1 MVGKVDR
8 LLPARKR
15 LRKRLPERMGMP
27 QSKSSRPTQRDIAEL
42 AGVSITTV
50 SHVVNGT
57 RAVAEDTKAAV
68 LRAIETTGYTGDA
81 IARSLVTGGTRSIGM
96 AISLVANPY
105 FATLMQAIERE
116 ASAHGYTVLLADTHD
131 AADTERDTVRA
142 LRSRRVDG
150 LLITPAPGDG
160 PVIGELVSLDVPTV
174 LIDRLATRTDVDQVG
189 SENIQATSALTAHL
203 ATLGHRRIGMISG
216 VPGLSTSEERV
227 LGYRLGLGRS
237 GLTWS
242 SDLVACGNSSREGG
256 ALALSTLLALPE
268 PPTALV
274 VGNDSMMVGV
284 LHEAR
289 RRGLRIG
296 RDLPVVV
303 YDDVEWAD
311 LVDPPL
317 TTMAQPIEEIG
328 RQAVRLLL
336 ARINDPARKA
346 ETVRLA
352 PTLRHRESCG
362 CPPVHSL
369 Q

>member
-1 MVGKVDR
+1 
-8 LLPARKR
+8 
-15 LRKRLPERMGMP
+15 MP
-27 QSKSSRPTQRDIAEL
+27 QPRSSRPTQRDIAEI

-105 FATLMQAIERE
+105 FARLMQAIERE
-116 ASAHGYTVLLADTHD
+116 ASTHGYTVLLADTHD
-131 AADTERDTVRA
+131 AAATERDTVRA

-174 LIDRLATRTDVDQVG
+174 LIDRLATRADVDQVG

-216 VPGLSTSEERV
+216 AAGLATSSERV

-237 GLTWS
+237 RLTW
-242 SDLVACGNSSREGG
+242 DEELVAAGSSAAEPAAA
-256 ALALSTLLALPE
+256 ALGSLLDLAD
-268 PPTALV
+268 PPTAV
-274 VGNDSMMVGV
+274 VAGNNTMLSGV
-284 LHEAR
+284 LHECR
-289 RRGLRIG
+289 RRGLRVG
-296 RDLPVVV
+296 TDLAVVG

-311 LVDPPL
+311 LVDPPI
-317 TTMAQPIEEIG
+317 TTVAQPIAEMG
-328 RQAVRLLL
+328 RTAVRLLL
-336 ARINDPARKA
+336 DRIADPTRPPVTK
-346 ETVRLA
+346 RL
-352 PTLRHRESCG
+352 PTTFVHRRSCG
-362 CPPVHSL
+362 CP
-369 Q
+369 

>member
-1 MVGKVDR
+1 
-8 LLPARKR
+8 
-15 LRKRLPERMGMP
+15 MP
-27 QSKSSRPTQRDIAEL
+27 RPRSTRPTQRDIAEM

-57 RAVAEDTKAAV
+57 RAVAEETKAAV

-105 FATLMQAIERE
+105 FAALMHAIERE
-116 ASAHGYTVLLADTHD
+116 ASANGYTVLLADTHD
-131 AADTERDTVRA
+131 TAATERDVVRA

-160 PVIGELVSLDVPTV
+160 SVLGELVSLDVPTV
-174 LIDRLATRTDVDQVG
+174 LMDRLTTRTDIDQVG
-189 SENIQATSALTAHL
+189 AENIQATSALTAHL
-203 ATLGHRRIGMISG
+203 ASLGHRRIGMISG
-216 VPGLSTSEERV
+216 APGLTTSDERV

-237 GLTWS
+237 GLSWS
-242 SDLVACGNSSREGG
+242 PDLVACGHSSRDGG
-256 ALALSTLLALPE
+256 GLALSTLLALPD

-274 VGNDSMMVGV
+274 VANDSMMVGV

-296 RDLPVVV
+296 QDLPVVV

-317 TTMAQPIEEIG
+317 TTMAQPIDEIG
-328 RQAVRLLL
+328 RRAVQLLL
-336 ARINDPARKA
+336 ARLADPGRPA
-346 ETVRLA
+346 ETVRLP
-352 PTLRHRESCG
+352 PTLRHRASCG
-362 CPPVHSL
+362 CA
-369 Q
+369 

>member
-1 MVGKVDR
+1 
-8 LLPARKR
+8 
-15 LRKRLPERMGMP
+15 MP
-27 QSKSSRPTQRDIAEL
+27 QTRSSRPTQRDIAEL

-96 AISLVANPY
+96 AVSLVANPY
-105 FATLMQAIERE
+105 FAALMQAIERE
-116 ASAHGYTVLLADTHD
+116 ASANGYTVLLADTHD
-131 AADTERDTVRA
+131 TAATERDVVRA

-150 LLITPAPGDG
+150 LLVTPSPGDG

-174 LIDRLATRTDVDQVG
+174 LIDRLSTRTDVDQVG
-189 SENIQATSALTAHL
+189 AENIQATSALTAHL
-203 ATLGHRRIGMISG
+203 ASLGHRRIGMISG
-216 VPGLSTSEERV
+216 APGLTTSDERV

-237 GLTWS
+237 GLAWS
-242 SDLVACGNSSREGG
+242 PDLVACGNSHRDGG

-274 VGNDSMMVGV
+274 VANDSMMVGV

-328 RQAVRLLL
+328 RRAVQLLL
-336 ARINDPARKA
+336 ARLAEPTRAA
-346 ETVRLA
+346 ETVRLP
-352 PTLRHRESCG
+352 PTLRHRQSCG
-362 CPPVHSL
+362 CPGAA
-369 Q
+369 